1 MPRFL
6 AEWMDATVCLSLAA
20 IASGSPHGICPTT
33 PTMKLTWILV
43 ILLLVFVAI
52 FSVQNAAPITV
63 YFLPWE
69 ITMSAALV
77 IQLAALLG
85 ALVGLAT
92 AAASRRHSARSH
104 SNAALEPERTSK
116 VSGDVTPPAHLP

>member
-1 MPRFL
+1 
-6 AEWMDATVCLSLAA
+6 
-20 IASGSPHGICPTT
+20 
-33 PTMKLTWILV
+33 MKLTWILV

-52 FSVQNAAPITV
+52 FSVQNAGPITV
-63 YFLPWE
+63 HILAWE

-92 AAASRRHSARSH
+92 GAASRRSAARSNAQRSH
-104 SNAALEPERTSK
+104 EPVRSSN
-116 VSGDVTPPAHLP
+116 VSVETPPPARIP

>member
-1 MPRFL
+1 
-6 AEWMDATVCLSLAA
+6 
-20 IASGSPHGICPTT
+20 
-33 PTMKLTWILV
+33 MKLTWILV

-92 AAASRRHSARSH
+92 GAASRRYAARTNSTP
-104 SNAALEPERTSK
+104 LTEPVRSSK
-116 VSGDVTPPAHLP
+116 VSTDITPPAHLP